1 MTLNRGVVAMCAAQ
15 ACAQIGAFGVAALL
29 PTLIPAWSLSNT
41 EAGWISGIYYA
52 AYTLAVPLLSSLTD
66 RVDPKRI
73 YLGSVALTAVAFAG
87 FAWVATGFWS
97 ALAFRALM
105 GVGWAGSYMPG
116 LKALSDLPEGPQQ
129 SRAVAAHA
137 AAVGVSGALSF
148 GVAGAV
154 NAWLGWQWA
163 LVPGALGA
171 ALAFVLVLIGLPA
184 RPPRASA
191 GPRGRCWISGRS
203 SATDRRSPTRS
214 PTASTRGRCPRC
226 AAWVVTFLTF
236 AAARAAGA
244 WTPLAPATVAS
255 VMGLLGVWASVWGN
269 ELAIRFGRR
278 RFILGTMLASA
289 AMAGVIGFSAAL
301 PYAGAAALVLVYAM
315 LIWSDSS
322 SLTAGSAG
330 SAEPGRRGATLAVH
344 STLGY
349 AGGFLGP
356 LALGATLDLFG
367 GASVLGWGMAFGHV
381 TVALLSG
388 ARLRLAAP
396 GRSRR
401 RSFASRHH
409 CRPTSEPALTRNP
422 YFLADPPVG
431 RRPLR
436 STPPGMRAGPESV
449 DGPGGLDP
457 RGRGAWLL
465 EDWSPHL
472 PRERGEAGPTRAA
485 GLLRRWGIPSA
496 RSAGRPMMRL
506 STPFRNYGDIS
517 RA

>member
-1 MTLNRGVVAMCAAQ
+1 VNRAVVVMCLAQ
-15 ACAQIGAFGVAALL
+15 ACAQIGAFAVAALI

-52 AYTLAVPLLSSLTD
+52 AYTLVVPLLSSLTD

-73 YLGSVALTAVAFAG
+73 YLASVALTAIAFAG

-116 LKALSDLPEGPQQ
+116 LKALSDVAEGPQQ

-137 AAVGVSGALSF
+137 AAVGISGALSF

-154 NAWLGWQWA
+154 NVRLGWQWA

-171 ALAFVLVLIGLPA
+171 ALAFALVMTGLPA
-184 RPPRASA
+184 RPPRTSSGPQAALLDFRPVLRNRSA
-191 GPRGRCWISGRS
+191 LAYSLAYCVHTWEM
-203 SATDRRSPTRS
+203 SALR
-214 PTASTRGRCPRC
+214 
-226 AAWVVTFLTF
+226 AWVVTFLTF
-236 AAARAAGA
+236 ASAQRAADA
-244 WTPLAPATVAS
+244 WTVLAPATVAS

-278 RFILGTMLASA
+278 RFILGTMFASA
-289 AMAGVIGFSAAL
+289 TMAGVIGFSAAL
-301 PYAGAAALVLVYAM
+301 PYGGAAALVLVYAM

-367 GASVLGWGMAFGHV
+367 GPSVLSWGIAFGHV
-381 TVALLSG
+381 TVALLLGTIAFVWLRPADLAGDRSMAAAAIAG
-388 ARLRLAAP
+388 A
-396 GRSRR
+396 
-401 RSFASRHH
+401 
-409 CRPTSEPALTRNP
+409 
-422 YFLADPPVG
+422 PP
-431 RRPLR
+431 PN
-436 STPPGMRAGPESV
+436 RA
-449 DGPGGLDP
+449 
-457 RGRGAWLL
+457 
-465 EDWSPHL
+465 
-472 PRERGEAGPTRAA
+472 
-485 GLLRRWGIPSA
+485 
-496 RSAGRPMMRL
+496 
-506 STPFRNYGDIS
+506 
-517 RA
+517 

>member
-1 MTLNRGVVAMCAAQ
+1 MNRAVVVMCAAQ
-15 ACAQIGAFGVAALL
+15 ACAQIGAFGVAALI

-52 AYTLAVPLLSSLTD
+52 AYTLVVPLLSSLTD

-105 GVGWAGSYMPG
+105 GAGWAGSYMPG
-116 LKALSDLPEGPQQ
+116 LKALSDVAEGPQQ

-137 AAVGVSGALSF
+137 AAVGISGALSF

-154 NAWLGWQWA
+154 NARLDWQWA
-163 LVPGALGA
+163 LVPGAVGA
-171 ALAFVLVLIGLPA
+171 TLAFALVLIGLPA
-184 RPPRASA
+184 RPPRAPS
-191 GPRGRCWISGRS
+191 GPRGALLDFRPILRNRS
-203 SATDRRSPTRS
+203 ALAYSLAYCVHTWEMSALR
-214 PTASTRGRCPRC
+214 
-226 AAWVVTFLTF
+226 AWVVTFLTF
-236 AAARAAGA
+236 AAARSAAGA
-244 WTPLAPATVAS
+244 WTALAPATVAS

-289 AMAGVIGFSAAL
+289 GMAGVIGFSAAL
-301 PYAGAAALVLVYAM
+301 PYAGAAGLVLVYAM

-367 GASVLGWGMAFGHV
+367 GASVLGWGIAFGHV
-381 TVALLSG
+381 TVALLLG
-388 ARLRLAAP
+388 ALAFVWLRPADLAGDRPTAAGTAVAAP
-396 GRSRR
+396 
-401 RSFASRHH
+401 
-409 CRPTSEPALTRNP
+409 TN
-422 YFLADPPVG
+422 
-431 RRPLR
+431 
-436 STPPGMRAGPESV
+436 RA
-449 DGPGGLDP
+449 
-457 RGRGAWLL
+457 
-465 EDWSPHL
+465 
-472 PRERGEAGPTRAA
+472 
-485 GLLRRWGIPSA
+485 
-496 RSAGRPMMRL
+496 
-506 STPFRNYGDIS
+506 
-517 RA
+517 

>member
-1 MTLNRGVVAMCAAQ
+1 MTLNRGVVTMCAAQ
-15 ACAQIGAFGVAALL
+15 ACAQIGAFGVAALI

-73 YLGSVALTAVAFAG
+73 YLGSVGLTAVAFAG
-87 FAWVATGFWS
+87 FAWVATGFWW
-97 ALAFRALM
+97 ALTFRALM

-116 LKALSDLPEGPQQ
+116 LKALSDLAEGPQQ

-148 GVAGAV
+148 GVAGWV

-163 LVPGALGA
+163 VVPGALGA
-171 ALAFVLVLIGLPA
+171 VLAFVLVLIGLPA
-184 RPPRASA
+184 RAPRVSTERRGALLDFRPILRNRSA
-191 GPRGRCWISGRS
+191 LAYSLAYCVHTWEM
-203 SATDRRSPTRS
+203 SALR
-214 PTASTRGRCPRC
+214 
-226 AAWVVTFLTF
+226 AWVVTFLTF
-236 AAARAAGA
+236 SASQGPGP
-244 WTPLAPATVAS
+244 WTPIAPATVAS

-301 PYAGAAALVLVYAM
+301 PYTGAATLVLVYAM

-356 LALGATLDLFG
+356 LALGMTLDLLG
-367 GASVLGWGMAFGHV
+367 GAGVIAWGVAFGHV
-381 TVALLSG
+381 TVALLAG
-388 ARLRLAAP
+388 AVAFVWLRPADLAGDRP
-396 GRSRR
+396 GVS
-401 RSFASRHH
+401 AQ
-409 CRPTSEPALTRNP
+409 
-422 YFLADPPVG
+422 
-431 RRPLR
+431 
-436 STPPGMRAGPESV
+436 
-449 DGPGGLDP
+449 
-457 RGRGAWLL
+457 
-465 EDWSPHL
+465 
-472 PRERGEAGPTRAA
+472 RAA
-485 GLLRRWGIPSA
+485 GTATGA
-496 RSAGRPMMRL
+496 
-506 STPFRNYGDIS
+506 
-517 RA
+517 